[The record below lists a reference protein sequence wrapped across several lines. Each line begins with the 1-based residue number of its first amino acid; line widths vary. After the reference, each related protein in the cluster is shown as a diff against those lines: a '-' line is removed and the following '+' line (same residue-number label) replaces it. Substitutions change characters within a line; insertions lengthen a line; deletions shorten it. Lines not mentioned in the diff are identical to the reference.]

1 VTINIAAL
9 YLPPDVQDQIN
20 NLKVDLNKASDTIS
34 LKTTENYKRIRT
46 VLHNVYVLMLSSFT
60 CHFFN
65 LRNRLRNSVDVP
77 ILRVDLNF
85 PS

>member
-46 VLHNVYVLMLSSFT
+46 VLHNVYVLMLSLFT
-60 CHFFN
+60 CHFFDH
-65 LRNRLRNSVDVP
+65 RNRLRNSVDVP
-77 ILRVDLNF
+77 ILRVGLNF